1 MCASVLLGEFIFLCD
16 STGLTVEWAEDSLQ
30 HGKRISVPEDV
41 YNQGCVKDIDEGLE
55 VNAERRGRRGQE
67 EGAKGPETS
76 HCLGS
81 GGNCLTS
88 KEVCL
93 SFAFQAAEKI
103 GFPLMIKASEG
114 GGGKGIRKAE
124 SAEDFPILFRQVSC
138 SCCVFFCMSLGIVF
152 MQLLATRFFPLA

>member
-1 MCASVLLGEFIFLCD
+1 M
-16 STGLTVEWAEDSLQ
+16 EWAEDSLQ

-41 YNQGCVKDIDEGLE
+41 YNQGCVKDVDEGLE
-55 VNAERRGRRGQE
+55 VNAERMGKKGRGR
-67 EGAKGPETS
+67 GAKAPETS

-81 GGNCLTS
+81 GRNCLAS

-138 SCCVFFCMSLGIVF
+138 SCCIVFLYVFGIVF